1 MADMLDKAIALG
13 MGLEKKLKELVDELE
28 KKTDEALKS
37 RTAGAGEASAG
48 EKPLTTR
55 QAIENRVV
63 EEGVL
68 AVKELLTIMK
78 SARDKV
84 EGEVV
89 ESKDKMLERL
99 NIASKDDLEVIK
111 EMARVAREKTDELEK
126 RVKDIEQRL
135 GE

>member
-1 MADMLDKAIALG
+1 MLDKAIALG

-28 KKTDEALKS
+28 KKTDEALKT
-37 RTAGAGEASAG
+37 RVAGTAEATG

-55 QAIENRVV
+55 QALENRVV
-63 EEGVL
+63 EEGIL
-68 AVKELLTIMK
+68 AVKELLTLMK

-111 EMARVAREKTDELEK
+111 EIARVAREKTDELEK
-126 RVKDIEQRL
+126 RVKDMEQRL
-135 GE
+135 VE

>member
-37 RTAGAGEASAG
+37 RTAGSGEAA

-111 EMARVAREKTDELEK
+111 EMARIAREKTDELEK